1 MMAQL
6 RNQCESLDFKIV
18 RSAVDDNLL
27 LPGVEW
33 SVTSNSTALDF
44 APPAQPA
51 EPASQPIIAVRDLVH
66 RYQDRTALNG
76 VSFEVRPAELFG
88 LLGPNGSGKT
98 TLFRILST
106 LMVPTSGSA
115 TIAGFDAVR
124 QAAALRR
131 HIGVVFQAQ
140 SVDLKL
146 TAYENLWHQGH
157 LYGLRGPDLKARINE
172 ILTRVG
178 LLDRSAD
185 RVETFS
191 GGMQRRIELAK
202 GLLHHP
208 EVLLLDEPTTGL
220 DPGARHDLWQYL
232 QILRDQE
239 HVSVIVTTHLMEEA
253 ERCDRLAI
261 LNEGNLVALGTP
273 EALTREIGGDVILL
287 EARDPQTLADLIR
300 DKFHVDA
307 TVMDKQVRIEIEN
320 GHRFVP
326 DVVEAFPGE
335 IQSLSVSKP
344 TLGDVFIHRTG
355 HRFWSEDAEPSSE
368 KGKKKGKKKKSS

>member
-1 MMAQL
+1 V
-6 RNQCESLDFKIV
+6 I
-18 RSAVDDNLL
+18 
-27 LPGVEW
+27 P
-33 SVTSNSTALDF
+33 NSTVIDVVPSVPAHL
-44 APPAQPA
+44 PAQPVI
-51 EPASQPIIAVRDLVH
+51 SVHDLVH

-76 VSFEVRPAELFG
+76 VSFDVRPAELFG

-106 LMVPTSGSA
+106 LMVPTSGNA
-115 TIAGFDAVR
+115 IVAGFDVIR
-124 QAAALRR
+124 DPAALRR
-131 HIGVVFQAQ
+131 RIGVVFQAQ
-140 SVDLKL
+140 SVDPKL

-157 LYGLRGPDLKARINE
+157 LYGLSGRDLKQRIE
-172 ILTRVG
+172 EVLARVG
-178 LLDRSAD
+178 LLERRSD
-185 RVETFS
+185 LVETFS

-261 LNEGNLVALGTP
+261 LNHGNLVALGTP
-273 EALTREIGGDVILL
+273 EVLTREIGGDVVLI
-287 EARDPQTLADLIR
+287 EAKDPQMLGGRIR
-300 DKFHVDA
+300 DKFQLDA
-307 TVMDKQVRIEIEN
+307 TVMDNKVRLEIEN

-326 DVVEAFPGE
+326 EVVEAFPGE

-344 TLGDVFIHRTG
+344 TLEDVFIRRTG
-355 HRFWSEDAEPSSE
+355 HRFWNEEAGPASQPS
-368 KGKKKGKKKKSS
+368 KKKVAKK